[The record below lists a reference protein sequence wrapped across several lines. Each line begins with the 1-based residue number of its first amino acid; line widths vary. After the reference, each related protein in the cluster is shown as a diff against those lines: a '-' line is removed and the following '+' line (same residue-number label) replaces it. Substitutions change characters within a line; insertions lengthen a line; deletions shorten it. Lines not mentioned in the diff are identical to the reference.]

1 MPRFLAVYTMKPEDV
16 VRFRA
21 LPKAEQQAVDAEG
34 LRQSLRD
41 TLSQVNDVIAGLK
54 QHHRQ
59 SKRLRTAVQSLKEF
73 QAIGA

>member
-34 LRQSLRD
+34 LRQWAEWEAR
-41 TLSQVNDVIAGLK
+41 
-54 QHHRQ
+54 H
-59 SKRLRTAVQSLKEF
+59 
-73 QAIGA
+73 GASIVDSGGMVG